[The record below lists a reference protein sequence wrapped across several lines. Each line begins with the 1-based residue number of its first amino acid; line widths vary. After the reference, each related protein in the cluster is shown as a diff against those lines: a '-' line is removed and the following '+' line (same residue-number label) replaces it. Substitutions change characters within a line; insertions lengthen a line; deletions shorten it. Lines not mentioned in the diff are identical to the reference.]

1 LWNPGA
7 YQRVGRRRNQS
18 LKEREERL
26 VENGF
31 IGFLPVFIMQVIYAI
46 FVAQIAKRT
55 KKPVVVYVIFTLV
68 PFVGAFFF
76 IYVMW
81 TTILRMLDSINE
93 LTAAQMGN
101 QPR

>member
-1 LWNPGA
+1 
-7 YQRVGRRRNQS
+7 
-18 LKEREERL
+18 

-31 IGFLPVFIMQVIYAI
+31 IQFLPILTTQVIYAI

-55 KKPVVVYVIFTLV
+55 NKNVLVYVILSLI
-68 PFVGAFFF
+68 PFLGLFFF

-93 LTAAQMGN
+93 LKAAQVGK
-101 QPR
+101 QPS

>member
-1 LWNPGA
+1 M
-7 YQRVGRRRNQS
+7 
-18 LKEREERL
+18 
-26 VENGF
+26 ENGF
-31 IGFLPVFIMQVIYAI
+31 IGFLPLFTMQVIYAI

-55 KKPVVVYVIFTLV
+55 RKPVLVYVIFSLI

-81 TTILRMLDSINE
+81 TTILRVLDSINE
-93 LTAAQMGN
+93 LKAAQMGN